1 MYTTVK
7 GTLINFTYA
16 VGRPLPN
23 AYIPRGYGVERGVQT
38 YRDGETLF
46 YFTML
51 RGLDHTVVQ
60 FSFHIPDDTRC
71 RPYWLVDGSDR
82 KIPSTH
88 MRRLITRIQSII
100 GKYTRRPFPL
110 GEG

>member
-16 VGRPLPN
+16 VDRPLPN

-46 YFTML
+46 LFHHVE
-51 RGLDHTVVQ
+51 RVGSHGCTVLL
-60 FSFHIPDDTRC
+60 P
-71 RPYWLVDGSDR
+71 
-82 KIPSTH
+82 
-88 MRRLITRIQSII
+88 
-100 GKYTRRPFPL
+100 YTRRYSL
-110 GEG
+110 SSVLVGRG